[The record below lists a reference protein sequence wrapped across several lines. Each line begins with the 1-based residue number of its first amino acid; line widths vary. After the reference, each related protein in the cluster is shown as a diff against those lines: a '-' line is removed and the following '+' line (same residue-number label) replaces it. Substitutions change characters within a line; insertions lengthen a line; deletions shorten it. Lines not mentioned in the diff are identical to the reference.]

1 MYENINKTHSEERG
15 MRIAAE
21 AANALAPAELPEIPA
36 AIDALNSGLGYIEH
50 MLSILETRLNPVL
63 RQIAATT
70 SGESK
75 EAARREGTPLGAMLR
90 DQSRAASSLGNR
102 IESLLN
108 RLAL

>member
-1 MYENINKTHSEERG
+1 MYENINKTHP
-15 MRIAAE
+15 IADE
-21 AANALAPAELPEIPA
+21 AANALASDPAELPEIPA

-75 EAARREGTPLGAMLR
+75 ETRKEGTPLGAMLR
-90 DQSRAASSLGNR
+90 DQSRAVFSLGDR